1 MTATAEETVKEQAQK
16 MKELIKNSVIEMEKK
31 QKTTTNHDFSW
42 DVELDQKQQ
51 SVMAKHSKR
60 RLKSYTSSRIKT
72 RNFLSNISYTG
83 VRNEDLV
90 HNNFTFDMITL
101 LTKNINPFS
110 LEHKIADVKN
120 KEIIYMLRD
129 KCIERTYM

>member
-31 QKTTTNHDFSW
+31 TENDHDFSW

-83 VRNEDLV
+83 VRNEDFV

-120 KEIIYMLRD
+120 MEIIYRLRD
-129 KCIERTYM
+129 ECIERTYM